1 MKMKERTRL
10 FDRVSGEALLNA
22 LNLIDDI
29 KVAGGKVDEY
39 GYATVF
45 HTTDEQSAKQIKER
59 KIMIANEDGVYF
71 SSSIVGQSEGDE
83 DSVIKLTIP
92 VEKLIADDIFDE
104 EIHLKY
110 PVENNKQ
117 LDVSDYLFTS
127 ARNNHLNSVTGS
139 ILKTLE
145 KEIPRKLENA
155 GYMIAP
161 LNPDNQDD
169 RSFRVFKGTEQ
180 IGRVLIDEDVD
191 FASVNYNP
199 QYHKVNRIV
208 CDTVDTVRRY
218 FNAPELNVNG
228 VEGFKK
234 ITEFDDVVLAGKYNG
249 GNRGFTWVTW
259 HYDYDR
265 KGVCHG
271 NYFDDDFT
279 AAKENYYKRAGFH
292 KEFLSLDELSIVH
305 DGLST
310 YISQN
315 SFSPQVDEV
324 LSIISKI
331 EKEHPEL
338 VPEKTKSRGR

>member
-1 MKMKERTRL
+1 MNETVINIQL
-10 FDRVSGEALLNA
+10 LPENAFRVLE
-22 LNLIDDI
+22 
-29 KVAGGKVDEY
+29 
-39 GYATVF
+39 
-45 HTTDEQSAKQIKER
+45 
-59 KIMIANEDGVYF
+59 
-71 SSSIVGQSEGDE
+71 SEL
-83 DSVIKLTIP
+83 S
-92 VEKLIADDIFDE
+92 
-104 EIHLKY
+104 
-110 PVENNKQ
+110 
-117 LDVSDYLFTS
+117 
-127 ARNNHLNSVTGS
+127 
-139 ILKTLE
+139 
-145 KEIPRKLENA
+145 RKLENA

-191 FASVNYNP
+191 FASVNYNR

-234 ITEFDDVVLAGKYNG
+234 ITEFDDVVLAGKYHG

-292 KEFLSLDELSIVH
+292 KEFLSLDELSVIY

-315 SFSPQVDEV
+315 SFSPQVDDM
-324 LSIISKI
+324 LSIIGKI

-338 VPEKTKSRGR
+338 KSEKTKSRSR